1 VTDADVVLGLI
12 RADTFL
18 DGRMPLDRDA
28 AVAAVE
34 RLTERLGLTVEK
46 TAEGIVRINNM
57 HTATVIR

>member
-1 VTDADVVLGLI
+1 VTDADVMLGLI

-46 TAEGIVRINNM
+46 TAEGIVRINM